1 LDLLG
6 FALNRRE
13 VRPFRE
19 NPMQR
24 TFHWLW
30 LGAIALAAGPTMA
43 AAQDSSTAVPQDT
56 AMAASPV
63 ASTQSHTVRDGDTL
77 WDLARHYRGDPFL
90 WPDIYRMNTSV
101 VEDPHWIYPGE
112 ILRLSGTEA
121 VASVPAEDTPA
132 PAQDSAT
139 SAAGP
144 VSDEVAESP
153 AAGTEAAEQG
163 QPPASLASLTQNP
176 NADGSEPLFGPRP
189 GQTLQQ
195 TLKAYTD
202 QPYRALRRS
211 EFYSSGFL
219 TENQKLP
226 FGKMLGP
233 VTPPQI
239 RATTRNT
246 NSMPY
251 AIVAVSA
258 PKGATYQV
266 GDSLLVVQV
275 GREVRRYG
283 EVIIPSGMIQVIDTA
298 DGNYVATVIAVYAP
312 MRGGQSVLPLE
323 KFGEPGGAKATPVSD
338 GVRATLLGGSG
349 RQDLKVPQMVVFLDK
364 GRKDGVAAGDLFE
377 VRRQPQRLS
386 DGTIWIDEVMATL
399 QVVHVRE
406 RSATARLLNVISPD
420 IPPGTEA
427 RQVAKLP

>member
-19 NPMQR
+19 IPMQR
-24 TFHWLW
+24 TFHWSW

-43 AAQDSSTAVPQDT
+43 AAQDTSTAATQDT
-56 AMAASPV
+56 PMAAAQV
-63 ASTQSHTVRDGDTL
+63 TSTQNHTVRRGDTL
-77 WDLARHYRGDPFL
+77 WDLARQYRGDPFL

-112 ILRLSGTEA
+112 ILRLSATEA
-121 VASVPAEDTPA
+121 VASVPAEDTPM
-132 PAQDSAT
+132 PAQDSAA
-139 SAAGP
+139 SVAEP
-144 VSDEVAESP
+144 VSDQVAESP
-153 AAGTEAAEQG
+153 AAGTEAAEQ
-163 QPPASLASLTQNP
+163 QAPASLASLT
-176 NADGSEPLFGPRP
+176 ARRDVEESEPLFGPRP
-189 GQTLQQ
+189 GDTLHE

-219 TENQKLP
+219 TEKQKLP

-239 RATTRNT
+239 RAMARNT
-246 NSMPY
+246 NAMPY

-266 GDSLLVVQV
+266 GDSLLVVQI
-275 GREVRRYG
+275 GREVDHYG
-283 EVIIPSGMIQVIDTA
+283 DVIIPSGMIQVTDTA
-298 DGNYVATVIAVYAP
+298 EGRYLASVIAVYGP
-312 MRGGQSVLPLE
+312 IRGGQSVLPLE
-323 KFGEPGGAKATPVSD
+323 KFGEPSGAKATPVSD
-338 GVRATLLGGSG
+338 GLRATLLGGSG
-349 RQDLKVPQMVVFLDK
+349 RQDLKAPQMVVFLDK
-364 GRKDGVAAGDLFE
+364 GRKDGVAPGDLFE
-377 VRRQPQRLS
+377 IRRQPGRLS
-386 DGTIWIDEVMATL
+386 DGTIRIDEVMATL
-399 QVVHVRE
+399 QVVHVRA

-420 IPPGTEA
+420 IAPGTEA

>member
-1 LDLLG
+1 LLG

-19 NPMQR
+19 IPMQR
-24 TFHWLW
+24 TFHWSW
-30 LGAIALAAGPTMA
+30 LGAIALAAGPSMAAAQDTTTAMVQDTTMA
-43 AAQDSSTAVPQDT
+43 AAQDT
-56 AMAASPV
+56 
-63 ASTQSHTVRDGDTL
+63 STQSHTVREGDTL
-77 WDLARHYRGDPFL
+77 WDLARQYRGDPFL

-112 ILRLSGTEA
+112 VLRLSGNQA

-132 PAQDSAT
+132 PAQDSTA
-139 SAAGP
+139 SAAEP

-153 AAGTEAAEQG
+153 AAGTEAAEQ
-163 QPPASLASLTQNP
+163 QQAPASLASLT
-176 NADGSEPLFGPRP
+176 DGTDAEQSEPLFGPRP
-189 GQTLQQ
+189 GDMLHE
-195 TLKAYTD
+195 TLKSYTE

-219 TENQKLP
+219 TENEKLP

-239 RATTRNT
+239 RAMARNT
-246 NSMPY
+246 NAMPY

-258 PKGATYQV
+258 PKGASYQV
-266 GDSLLVVQV
+266 GDSLLVVQI
-275 GREVRRYG
+275 GREVEHYG
-283 EVIIPSGMIQVIDTA
+283 DIIVPSGMIQVTDTA
-298 DGNYVATVIAVYAP
+298 DGRYLASVIAVYGP
-312 MRGGQSVLPLE
+312 IRGGQSVLPLE
-323 KFGEPGGAKATPVSD
+323 KFGEPGSAKATPVSS
-338 GVRATLLGGSG
+338 GLRATLLGGSG
-349 RQDLKVPQMVVFLDK
+349 RQDLKAPQMVVFLDK
-364 GRKDGVAAGDLFE
+364 GRKDGVAPGDLFE
-377 VRRQPQRLS
+377 VRRRPERLS
-386 DGTIWIDEVMATL
+386 DGTIRIDDVMATL

-420 IPPGTEA
+420 IAPGTEA

>member
-1 LDLLG
+1 LALDLLG

-19 NPMQR
+19 IPMQR
-24 TFHWLW
+24 TFRWSW

-43 AAQDSSTAVPQDT
+43 VAQD
-56 AMAASPV
+56 
-63 ASTQSHTVRDGDTL
+63 STQSHTVREGDTL
-77 WDLARHYRGDPFL
+77 WDLARQYRGDPFL
-90 WPDIYRMNTSV
+90 WPDIYRMNTGV

-132 PAQDSAT
+132 PAQDSAA
-139 SAAGP
+139 SAAEP

-153 AAGTEAAEQG
+153 AAGTEVAEQE
-163 QPPASLASLTQNP
+163 QAPTSLASLTESP
-176 NADGSEPLFGPRP
+176 DAAESEPLFGPRP
-189 GQTLQQ
+189 GDMLHE

-239 RATTRNT
+239 RAEARNT
-246 NSMPY
+246 NAMPY

-258 PKGATYQV
+258 PKGASYQV
-266 GDSLLVVQV
+266 GDSLLVVQI
-275 GREVRRYG
+275 GREVDHYG
-283 EVIIPSGMIQVIDTA
+283 ELIIPSGMIQVTDTA
-298 DGNYVATVIAVYAP
+298 DGRYLASVIAVYGP
-312 MRGGQSVLPLE
+312 IRGGQSVLPLE

-338 GVRATLLGGSG
+338 GLRATLLGGSG
-349 RQDLKVPQMVVFLDK
+349 RQDLKAPQMVVFLDK
-364 GRKDGVAAGDLFE
+364 GRKDGVAPGDLFE
-377 VRRQPQRLS
+377 VRRRPERLS
-386 DGTIWIDEVMATL
+386 DGTIRIDDVMATL

-406 RSATARLLNVISPD
+406 RSSTARLLNVISPD
-420 IPPGTEA
+420 IAPGTEA